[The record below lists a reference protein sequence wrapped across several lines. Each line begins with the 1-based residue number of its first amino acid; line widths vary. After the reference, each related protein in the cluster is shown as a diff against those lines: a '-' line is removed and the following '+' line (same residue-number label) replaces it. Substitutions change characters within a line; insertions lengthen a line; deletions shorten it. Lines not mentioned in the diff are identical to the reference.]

1 MQNLIEICEQVA
13 QELGK
18 GFSECVYQ
26 EAICVLLQEQH
37 TTYSKEH
44 VLPKMFHGVNV
55 GFMRADITLNE
66 SVIECKAVNDLPE
79 GYLPQIVVYLEILN
93 LPQGIF
99 VNFNQNPSKPLLQ
112 LYTVTK
118 TKEDMYFFE
127 DYYNKTTL
135 TLDTKGVKIIIDT
148 KQQELDWINEN
159 IVYCKGNNLIKKE
172 CKELYEK
179 MFKKKNSN
187 DFIKAIEEF
196 CGESF
201 KDRQKDGVKHNCIN
215 DYTIKASNNNNI

>member
-1 MQNLIEICEQVA
+1 MQNLIKICEQVA

-18 GFSECVYQ
+18 GFTENIYQ
-26 EAICVLLQEQH
+26 EAMCVLLQEQCIK
-37 TTYSKEH
+37 YSKEH
-44 VLPKMFHGVNV
+44 VLPKMFHNVNI
-55 GFMRADITLNE
+55 GFIRSDITLID

-79 GYLPQIVVYLEILN
+79 GYLPQIVIYLEILN
-93 LPQGIF
+93 LSRGIF

-127 DYYNKTTL
+127 DYYNKITL
-135 TLDTKGVKIIIDT
+135 TLDNKGVKIIIDT
-148 KQQELDWINEN
+148 KQQELDWINDH
-159 IVYCKGNNLIKKE
+159 IVYCEGNNLIKKE

-187 DFIKAIEEF
+187 DFIKAIEEL

-201 KDRQKDGVKHNCIN
+201 KDRQKDGVKTNCIN
-215 DYTIKASNNNNI
+215 DYIIKANNI